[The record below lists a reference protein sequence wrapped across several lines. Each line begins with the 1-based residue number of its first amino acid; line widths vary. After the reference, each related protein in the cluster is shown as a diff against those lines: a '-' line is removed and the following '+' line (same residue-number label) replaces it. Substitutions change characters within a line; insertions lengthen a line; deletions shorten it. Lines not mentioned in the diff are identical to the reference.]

1 MRLDGKISLSFIPAV
16 SLNKH
21 DKHSFIQYI
30 LAEKKEDGSTQT
42 TTGYVRF
49 PVHSFRYQHNPFI
62 AFVGESSFSE
72 TTVDVD
78 FLDDHFHF
86 TGRLNLGL
94 LQPIQTRLVQ
104 PNIMGIFGY
113 IPKME
118 CTMV

>member
-62 AFVGESSFSE
+62 AFVGESRAVTAYSNESS
-72 TTVDVD
+72 TTKYY
-78 FLDDHFHF
+78 
-86 TGRLNLGL
+86 
-94 LQPIQTRLVQ
+94 
-104 PNIMGIFGY
+104 GY
-113 IPKME
+113 LWVYP
-118 CTMV
+118 